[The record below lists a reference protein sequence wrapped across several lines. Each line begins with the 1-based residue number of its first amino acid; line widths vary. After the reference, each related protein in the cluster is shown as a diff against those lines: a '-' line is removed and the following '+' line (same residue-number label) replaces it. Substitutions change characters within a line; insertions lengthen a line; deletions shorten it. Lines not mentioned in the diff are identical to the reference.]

1 MSNKVDEGELKSM
14 HELKRSIPFLG
25 LSQMT
30 QLQNEV
36 TASKKREDDL
46 KEKVENLRIEKK

>member
-1 MSNKVDEGELKSM
+1 MVDGVVRNSM
-14 HELKRSIPFLG
+14 QELKRSIPFPG